1 MEFRCLFPLDEAN
14 YEGEW
19 YEGRIYHIKYSDQ
32 IIGSPF
38 CLFLILT
45 LDLIFRSDFQTN
57 PFQSISVIWMDKEL
71 DSNEWVYSYNQ
82 SDCLLSPWEISPSS
96 FVSKSDRNQN
106 KDCGSLVI
114 PSSFFSSQIT
124 PQSVLS
130 ALGNL
135 DFSTPFSDYRV
146 ADVAEFTTM
155 FPDKEDQLDFSILSQ
170 FEKV

>member
-1 MEFRCLFPLDEAN
+1 
-14 YEGEW
+14 
-19 YEGRIYHIKYSDQ
+19 
-32 IIGSPF
+32 
-38 CLFLILT
+38 
-45 LDLIFRSDFQTN
+45 
-57 PFQSISVIWMDKEL
+57 MDKEL

-82 SDCLLSPWEISPSS
+82 SDCLLSPWEISPSL

-114 PSSFFSSQIT
+114 PSSFFSSHIT

-146 ADVAEFTTM
+146 ADVEKFTTM

-170 FEKV
+170 FEKVIEECQIFLFNFVFSLFDVNRMEDMLKKEVVMRSLNLMFSSRIWKGWY